1 MIDKD
6 ISSLS
11 KSELIEKYK
20 NMKEFII
27 KTSLAKNLSDEQI
40 KQSANKEINNRPLEF
55 VVDDDKS
62 IIIRA
67 LEYEVYRND
76 KNQILMITT
85 NKFEVIY

>member
-11 KSELIEKYK
+11 KAELIDRYK

-27 KTSLAKNLSDEQI
+27 KTSLADGLSDEQI
-40 KQSANKEINNRPLEF
+40 KQGAKEINNKPLEF
-55 VVDDDKS
+55 VIDDDKS